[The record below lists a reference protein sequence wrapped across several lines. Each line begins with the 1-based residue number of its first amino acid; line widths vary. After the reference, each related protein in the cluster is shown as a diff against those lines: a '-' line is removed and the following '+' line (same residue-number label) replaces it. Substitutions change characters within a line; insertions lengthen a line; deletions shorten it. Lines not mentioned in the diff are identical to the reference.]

1 MSTSGERPTSEGP
14 DAVSDGRPETSPELI
29 DDGRGALLLKASWA
43 GTVAFAVANL
53 LGVVAID
60 LFAPV
65 VVVLSVVMFTVGT
78 VLFFVAY
85 ARAVGR
91 SRAETLGVGGIY
103 FLSGS
108 APANV
113 RRGFM
118 TSFASQC
125 LIVVVVI
132 ALRPFTSLVLGALAP
147 VYGLGCSG
155 VWGARYGWFPP
166 RVAKGDKR

>member
-1 MSTSGERPTSEGP
+1 M
-14 DAVSDGRPETSPELI
+14 V
-29 DDGRGALLLKASWA
+29 
-43 GTVAFAVANL
+43 FAAANL
-53 LGVVAID
+53 LGVIAID

-65 VVVLSVVMFTVGT
+65 VVGLSVVMFTVGT

-91 SRAETLGVGGIY
+91 SRSETLGVGGIY

-108 APANV
+108 APATV

-118 TSFASQC
+118 RSFAAQC
-125 LIVVVVI
+125 VVVVVVI

-147 VYGLGCSG
+147 IYGLGCSG